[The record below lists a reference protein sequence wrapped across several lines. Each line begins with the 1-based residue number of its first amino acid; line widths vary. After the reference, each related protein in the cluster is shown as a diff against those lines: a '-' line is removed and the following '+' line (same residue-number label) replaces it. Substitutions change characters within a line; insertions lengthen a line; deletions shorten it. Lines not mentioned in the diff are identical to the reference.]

1 MLEKGCVG
9 IWLEGTEMAWDG
21 LATWLWNTGS
31 APWPS
36 WRVMEMEVPR
46 DQAKYKTMIHPTST
60 SCAGTLQDSFCH
72 DQKGWVQK
80 IKNKKKGWP
89 LLTFWL
95 QNILESRVFQVLWI
109 QFQRYLR
116 LYELSRA
123 DQAPLFNFDSEQAF
137 FIEKKI
143 VSREAVCSMIQSQ
156 RRFYFLCAASFSC
169 PEPLTFLLGTE
180 GISNVGTV
188 FPLRTRRG
196 DSWGKADAEDSPSAP
211 IFNTFSTY
219 PSFSSPTPALIP
231 TQPVLVASHSPD

>member
-31 APWPS
+31 VPWAS
-36 WRVMEMEVPR
+36 WRVMEIEVPR
-46 DQAKYKTMIHPTST
+46 DQAKYKTMSHPTST

-116 LYELSRA
+116 LSELSRA

-137 FIEKKI
+137 FIEKKK
-143 VSREAVCSMIQSQ
+143 SQEKQSVPWYNLKEGSTFYVQQVFLVLSPWPFFWAQ
-156 RRFYFLCAASFSC
+156 RGSVTLELSSHS
-169 PEPLTFLLGTE
+169 ELEE
-180 GISNVGTV
+180 GI
-188 FPLRTRRG
+188 
-196 DSWGKADAEDSPSAP
+196 AEVRLMLKTPPAPPFLTPSAP
-211 IFNTFSTY
+211 TQASPAPHQLWSP
-219 PSFSSPTPALIP
+219 PSQS
-231 TQPVLVASHSPD
+231 